1 MNNTI
6 NRTSEEELKTS
17 SLLFDEAPLL
27 VRPEMAKR
35 IGLNESIVVQQIHY
49 WLENKRK
56 STKPKDLHKERTYRD
71 GRFWCY
77 NSYAEWQE
85 QFPFWS
91 QKTIERIFSKLEEK
105 GILLSGVFNE
115 WKTDRTKWYTL
126 DYEALDAYEKSPKK
140 KPIKENVVE
149 ISQKLST
156 SENAELDHT
165 DNLSVCVVEQL
176 DNLSVCVVEH
186 EDNLTS
192 PYRQLDVTI
201 PTSCR
206 DHIDKLTSPI
216 PEITTEITTE
226 ITAETSLNSSSSL
239 QEENKKEEEEEAVTE
254 FQLGM
259 MRKSLVEILGQETPK
274 HVINKIINR
283 IQTHPLANSVCK
295 RDMQLAYGQLFMDAE
310 KKKIHDK
317 MMYFANGIILK
328 TENRLVSGGL
338 EQEREERAVTPYT
351 GKLPIYNWLKE

>member
-6 NRTSEEELKTS
+6 NRTSESDLKTS

-35 IGLNESIVVQQIHY
+35 IGLNESIVVQQVHY

-115 WKTDRTKWYTL
+115 WKTDRTKWYTI
-126 DYEALDAYEKSPKK
+126 DYDALDTYEKSPKK

-156 SENAELDHT
+156 GEDAELNHT
-165 DNLSVCVVEQL
+165 DNLSVCVVEQS
-176 DNLSVCVVEH
+176 DKLSICSVEQ
-186 EDNLTS
+186 EDKLSS

-206 DHIDKLTSPI
+206 DDIDKLSSPI
-216 PEITTEITTE
+216 PKTTTE
-226 ITAETSLNSSSSL
+226 ITAEITEETTLTSSSSL
-239 QEENKKEEEEEAVTE
+239 QEENKEEEEEVTE

-259 MRKSLVEILGQETPK
+259 MRKSLIEILGQETPK
-274 HVINKIINR
+274 HVINKIIDR
-283 IQTHPLANSVCK
+283 IQTHPLANRVCK
-295 RDMQLAYGQLFMDAE
+295 RDMQLAYSQLFMDSE
-310 KKKIHDK
+310 TKKIHDK
-317 MMYFANGIILK
+317 MLYFANGIILK

-351 GKLPIYNWLKE
+351 GNLPIYNWLKE